1 MHRMNMNHD
10 RGSHQGAQPHPR
22 FRAGGHPG
30 ADYMGFLGGP
40 AFGPRGFG
48 GRARKGDVRSAIL
61 SLLGEGPTNG
71 YGLIKAIHAKSD
83 AAAARRRRAHRPDVA
98 GAARRVRTHRRGPRP
113 RRGACR
119 RDRRRMDAVP
129 QPVEGAGRPADRR
142 AEAGRRRAS
151 GRVRRHH
158 RAARER
164 LGEARRPASRAVP
177 DAGGVGALRRHRS
190 PATPFSD
197 GPVLRQHWRRR
208 GTPATFP
215 RRRPRRGRS
224 ARIPA
229 P

>member
-83 AAAARRRRAHRPDVA
+83 GAWRPSPGSVYPTLQGPRAEYELTDEGRAHVEEHADEIAAAWTQSRNPWKEQGDLLT
-98 GAARRVRTHRRGPRP
+98 AARKLAGVVRQV
-113 RRGACR
+113 AS
-119 RDRRRMDAVP
+119 
-129 QPVEGAGRPADRR
+129 EGTT
-142 AEAGRRRAS
+142 EQRAS
-151 GRVRRHH
+151 ASAKLDDLRRELY
-158 RAARER
+158 RM
-164 LGEARRPASRAVP
+164 LGE
-177 DAGGVGALRRHRS
+177 
-190 PATPFSD
+190 
-197 GPVLRQHWRRR
+197 
-208 GTPATFP
+208 
-215 RRRPRRGRS
+215 
-224 ARIPA
+224 
-229 P
+229 